1 MGKIS
6 TRQRGDTWS
15 YSYELA
21 TVSGKRKRKEVGGFA
36 TEQDAYNAG
45 VKDMAIYNDGV
56 EIAVKKK
63 SISVADY
70 LDYWYENHVKVNMRY
85 NTCYNYEKVIRLHI
99 KPELGHYKLQKLT
112 PMIIQNW
119 INKKAQDGYMRSSL
133 DDMKKVLSGALK
145 YAVHPAQLL
154 PYNPA
159 AGVILP
165 NVDEKTVNP
174 DEKVLSEEDM
184 QKLIT
189 RFPPGSPY
197 YIMIMLG
204 YYTGMRIGEV
214 LGLTWDC
221 VDLDNQTITVEK
233 TMTRLYGQKGQ
244 ICFGAPKT
252 KDSERVIS
260 FGSTLAAAL
269 RKHKIMQAENEL
281 KYGGYYRYA
290 YMREEKQGN
299 KIFLHVF
306 STEKS
311 APVLA
316 KKMDMVCTQ
325 QNGEFVKP
333 SAFTSVT
340 KIARIELG
348 INFSFHSFRH
358 THATVLIENGASI
371 KEVQRRL
378 GHSSIETTMDTY
390 SHATQK
396 MASEAVDIFESVAK
410 GVS

>member
-1 MGKIS
+1 
-6 TRQRGDTWS
+6 
-15 YSYELA
+15 
-21 TVSGKRKRKEVGGFA
+21 
-36 TEQDAYNAG
+36 
-45 VKDMAIYNDGV
+45 
-56 EIAVKKK
+56 
-63 SISVADY
+63 
-70 LDYWYENHVKVNMRY
+70 
-85 NTCYNYEKVIRLHI
+85 
-99 KPELGHYKLQKLT
+99 
-112 PMIIQNW
+112 
-119 INKKAQDGYMRSSL
+119 
-133 DDMKKVLSGALK
+133 
-145 YAVHPAQLL
+145 L

-281 KYGGYYRYA
+281 KYGGYYRYT

-333 SAFTSVT
+333 SAFTSLAAA
-340 KIARIELG
+340 I
-348 INFSFHSFRH
+348 
-358 THATVLIENGASI
+358 
-371 KEVQRRL
+371 
-378 GHSSIETTMDTY
+378 HSS
-390 SHATQK
+390 
-396 MASEAVDIFESVAK
+396 SVA
-410 GVS
+410 SSLP